1 MTIGMHFLRR
11 SISVLALA
19 VPMWLGAQRYN
30 FEYYSHGDGL
40 GGMEVHSLL
49 QDRTGFIWIGATPG
63 LYRYDGKHFRAYTQ
77 ADGLP
82 AAPVE
87 ALHETADGTLLAGT
101 RKGIA
106 RLDGERF
113 RAIEIPG
120 SPAIISPS
128 GLSSDRL

>member
-1 MTIGMHFLRR
+1 MHFLRR

-19 VPMWLGAQRYN
+19 VPVWLGAQRYN

-40 GGMEVHSLL
+40 GGMEVRSLL
-49 QDRTGFIWIGATPG
+49 QDRTGFIWIGATSG

-101 RKGIA
+101 LKGIV

-113 RAIEIPG
+113 RGVEIPG
-120 SPAIISPS
+120 ASAII
-128 GLSSDRL
+128 